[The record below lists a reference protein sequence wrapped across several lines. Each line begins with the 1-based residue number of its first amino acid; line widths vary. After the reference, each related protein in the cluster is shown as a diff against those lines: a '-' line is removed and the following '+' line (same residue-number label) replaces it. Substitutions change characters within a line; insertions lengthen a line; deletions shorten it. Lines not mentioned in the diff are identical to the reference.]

1 MESGGIIMPTD
12 ITNISQEART
22 KAYFEETPFG
32 NNVLAK
38 PYNLSERTIREY
50 KRTGRVPKRQKKLN
64 KAIQRTG
71 KRYAFK
77 QKETIIRERILFKFE
92 KRALEAER
100 QASSVKGVARRVKL
114 QEAAAEREAKRIASE
129 KSLTELVGMAD
140 DLRTDDDWTE
150 WLRNYEA
157 VKGVLY
163 S

>member
-1 MESGGIIMPTD
+1 MPTD

-22 KAYFEETPFG
+22 KAYFEDTPFD
-32 NNVLAK
+32 NNVLANR
-38 PYNLSERTIREY
+38 YNVSVGTIRKY
-50 KRTGRVPKRQKKLN
+50 KREGRVPKRQKRLN
-64 KAIQRTG
+64 KVIQRTG

-77 QKETIIRERILFKFE
+77 QKEIIIRERILLKFE
-92 KRALEAER
+92 KRAVEAER